1 MAQGLTTIFEKY
13 AKKHPD
19 SAIYPHLGSIL
30 WYNPV
35 MTTRNSTLKST
46 PNRTLTGLARLLA
59 TENISVQHQ
68 PVPTASFDTGS
79 RVLTLP
85 VWKDMP
91 SFLYDMLVG
100 HEVGHAL
107 YTPAG
112 MDALKAAIRK
122 VAPKDANTAKSYLN
136 IVEDVRIER
145 LMKERF
151 PGLRRDF
158 VKGYADLFGRDF
170 FGEDLDSKVGSLS
183 FADRFNIHF
192 KIGIM
197 GHMSIAFNAE
207 EQAMVTEAETITE
220 WDEVVDLAARMYAYS
235 AQQEQDNDA
244 PAPTDAPESDMG
256 TPDMNDEDT
265 DGPQGQQG
273 GLPDDI
279 DDWDND
285 SEDDAPA
292 AGNDGE
298 EGEESSDDSD
308 STSGNGDE
316 SGEDSGES
324 MEDDTDDGES
334 AESTESQSASASQ
347 GDESGDHDIDDT
359 PMAARPTT
367 QDRADR
373 MMEDLADKDARE
385 RTYVTFPDKMHT
397 DKFIVKGEDFD
408 KLCLDNLGPITP
420 EMTENWKAFQKENRP
435 VVQNMVKQFEMKQAA
450 DSYRRTSPSKTGR
463 LDMSKLHQYKMTE
476 DLFLRGTQVREGK
489 NHGLVMLID
498 WSGSMCEYMKET
510 IHQMLNLAMFARA
523 INVPFDV
530 YSFTSN
536 TRRGRAG
543 YGSNISSYLDY
554 ADYKPGDVVVS
565 GFELHNWLSS
575 KMNKVQ
581 FNRCATNMLEVA
593 DALNNYSRRL
603 GELDLGGTPL
613 NEALVA
619 MNSVIPQFQKEN
631 NVQITN
637 LVVLTDGD
645 STGHPT
651 RHNYTGNFEE
661 NEGGWK
667 NDGYEYTSGMPV
679 IKRGNKATEIDSR
692 GGETS
697 ALCQV
702 LREDHGCQVIGMYL
716 ASKKDVQRTIRWNS
730 DFETAEELI
739 KKFKKENFAVLEK
752 VGYDEYYLLPI
763 EQKIENDALANL
775 EDDASRTKIRNA
787 FIRGAKAK
795 KSSRTVLSRFAERV
809 AKGLNH

>member
-1 MAQGLTTIFEKY
+1 MQKYEK
-13 AKKHPD
+13 KCSD
-19 SAIYPHLGSIL
+19 SANYPHFGSIL

-35 MTTRNSTLKST
+35 MTTRKITPKST

-85 VWKDMP
+85 VWNDMP
-91 SFLYDMLVG
+91 GFLYDMLVG

-112 MDALKAAIRK
+112 MEAIKDAIRK
-122 VAPKDANTAKSYLN
+122 VAPRDANTAKSYLN

-145 LMKERF
+145 MMKDKF

-170 FGEDLDSKVGSLS
+170 FGEDLDANIGGMQ

-207 EQAMVTEAETITE
+207 EQAMVDEAATITT

-235 AQQEQDNDA
+235 AQNEQNSN
-244 PAPTDAPESDMG
+244 PEPESSDEESGDSGLPDMG
-256 TPDMNDEDT
+256 DDT
-265 DGPQGQQG
+265 DGPQGQG

-279 DDWDND
+279 DDWDN
-285 SEDDAPA
+285 EDEGESTSGDT
-292 AGNDGE
+292 GE
-298 EGEESSDDSD
+298 EGDESSDESD
-308 STSGNGDE
+308 STSGSGDE
-316 SGEDSGES
+316 DGEDSGDS

-347 GDESGDHDIDDT
+347 GDESGDDEDAT
-359 PMAARPTT
+359 PQAARPTT

-373 MMEDLADKDARE
+373 MMEDLADKRARE
-385 RTYVTFPDKMHT
+385 RSYVTLPGNMNT
-397 DKFIVKGEDFD
+397 DKFIVKGDEFD
-408 KLCLDNLGPITP
+408 ALCEKNLGAMTA
-420 EMTENWKAFQKENRP
+420 EMTENWKTFQKENRP
-435 VVQNMVKQFEMKQAA
+435 VVQNMVKQFEMKQSA

-463 LDMSKLHQYKMTE
+463 LDMGKLHQYKITE

-510 IHQMLNLAMFARA
+510 IHQMLNLAMFARS

-530 YSFTSN
+530 YSFTTR
-536 TRRGRAG
+536 TRRGDAG
-543 YGSNISSYLDY
+543 YGSSREEFGDY
-554 ADYKPGDVVVS
+554 CEYQKGDVVLS

-575 KMNKVQ
+575 SMNKVQ
-581 FNRCATNMLEVA
+581 FNRCASNMLEVA
-593 DALNNYSRRL
+593 SRLGGYNRL

-619 MNSVIPQFQKEN
+619 MNSIIPAFQKQN

-645 STGHPT
+645 STGHPCSY
-651 RHNYTGNFEE
+651 HYTGDFEE
-661 NEGGWK
+661 NENGWK
-667 NDGYEYTSGMPV
+667 NNGYDYNRGVTA
-679 IKRGNKATEIDSR
+679 IKRGNKVTEIDGR
-692 GGETS
+692 QDETS
-697 ALCQV
+697 ALCQI

-716 ASKKDVQRTIRWNS
+716 ASKKDVVRNIRWNER
-730 DFETAEELI
+730 DFDACEELI
-739 KKFKKENFAVLEK
+739 KKFKKLLLHLK
-752 VGYDEYYLLPI
+752 VPSGMGLLTR
-763 EQKIENDALANL
+763 
-775 EDDASRTKIRNA
+775 SW
-787 FIRGAKAK
+787 
-795 KSSRTVLSRFAERV
+795 
-809 AKGLNH
+809 

>member
-1 MAQGLTTIFEKY
+1 
-13 AKKHPD
+13 
-19 SAIYPHLGSIL
+19 
-30 WYNPV
+30 
-35 MTTRNSTLKST
+35 MTTTSAHRNST

-85 VWKDMP
+85 VWNDMP
-91 SFLYDMLVG
+91 GFLYDMLVG

-112 MDALKAAIRK
+112 LDAIKDAIRK

-145 LMKERF
+145 MMKEKF

-170 FGEDLDSKVGSLS
+170 FGEDLDANISGMQ

-197 GHMSIAFNAE
+197 GHMTIAFNAE
-207 EQAMVTEAETITE
+207 EQAMVDEAATITT

-235 AQQEQDNDA
+235 AQNEQEQNNDA
-244 PAPTDAPESDMG
+244 PTESPEGDAG
-256 TPDMNDEDT
+256 TPDMGDDT
-265 DGPQGQQG
+265 DGPQGQG

-279 DDWDND
+279 DDWDN
-285 SEDDAPA
+285 EDDAPTA
-292 AGNDGE
+292 SGD
-298 EGEESSDDSD
+298 EGEDGDESSDESD
-308 STSGNGDE
+308 STSGSGDE

-334 AESTESQSASASQ
+334 AEGEQSDTASNADGTEN
-347 GDESGDHDIDDT
+347 GDQDAT
-359 PMAARPTT
+359 PTAARPTT
-367 QDRADR
+367 QERADR
-373 MMEDLADKDARE
+373 MMEDLADKRARSRE
-385 RTYVTFPDKMHT
+385 YVTLPDNMNT
-397 DKFIVKGEDFD
+397 DKFIVKGDEFD
-408 KLCLDNLGPITP
+408 ALCENNLGAITTT
-420 EMTENWKAFQKENRP
+420 MTENWKTFQKENRP
-435 VVQNMVKQFEMKQAA
+435 VVQNMVKQFEMKQSA

-463 LDMSKLHQYKMTE
+463 LDMGKLHQYKITE

-523 INVPFDV
+523 INVPFEV

-536 TRRGRAG
+536 TRRGKAG
-543 YGSNISSYLDY
+543 YGSAIEEYTDY
-554 ADYKPGDVVVS
+554 CEYKQGDVVLS

-593 DALNNYSRRL
+593 DRLGGYNRL

-619 MNSVIPQFQKEN
+619 MNSIVPEFQKSN

-637 LVVLTDGD
+637 VVVLTDGD
-645 STGHPT
+645 STGHPCSY
-651 RHNYTGNFEE
+651 HYTGDFEE
-661 NEGGWK
+661 NENGWK
-667 NDGYEYTSGMPV
+667 GNGYDYNQGVTA
-679 IKRGNKATEIDSR
+679 IKRGNKVTEIEGRQD
-692 GGETS
+692 ETS
-697 ALCQV
+697 ALCQI

-716 ASKKDVQRTIRWNS
+716 ASKKDVQRTIRWNER
-730 DFETAEELI
+730 DFDACEELI

-763 EQKIENDALANL
+763 EQKIENDALADL
-775 EDDASRTKIRNA
+775 DDDASRTKIRNA
-787 FIRGAKAK
+787 FIKGAKAK

>member
-1 MAQGLTTIFEKY
+1 MQKYEK
-13 AKKHPD
+13 KCSD
-19 SAIYPHLGSIL
+19 FAIESHLEGDL
-30 WYNPV
+30 WYNPG
-35 MTTRNSTLKST
+35 MTTTTTHRNST

-85 VWKDMP
+85 VWNDMP
-91 SFLYDMLVG
+91 GFLYDMLVG

-112 MDALKAAIRK
+112 LDAIKDAIRK
-122 VAPKDANTAKSYLN
+122 VAPRDANTAKSYLN

-145 LMKERF
+145 MMKDKF

-158 VKGYADLFGRDF
+158 VKGYADLFGREF
-170 FGEDLDSKVGSLS
+170 FGEDLDANIGSMQ

-197 GHMSIAFNAE
+197 GHMTIAFNAE
-207 EQAMVTEAETITE
+207 EQAMVDEAATITE

-235 AQQEQDNDA
+235 AQNEQDSNPAPEA
-244 PAPTDAPESDMG
+244 PADEDGDVDMPAPDMG
-256 TPDMNDEDT
+256 DDT
-265 DGPQGQQG
+265 DGPQGQG

-279 DDWDND
+279 DDWDN
-285 SEDDAPA
+285 EDEGESASGDT
-292 AGNDGE
+292 GE
-298 EGEESSDDSD
+298 EGDESSDDSD
-308 STSGNGDE
+308 STSGSGDE
-316 SGEDSGES
+316 DGDGEDSGDS

-334 AESTESQSASASQ
+334 AESTESKTASASKGSEE
-347 GDESGDHDIDDT
+347 GDSDEA
-359 PMAARPTT
+359 PMAARPST

-373 MMEDLADKDARE
+373 MMEDLADKRARSRE
-385 RTYVTFPDKMHT
+385 YVTLPDNMNT
-397 DKFIVKGEDFD
+397 DKFIVKGDDFD
-408 KLCLDNLGPITP
+408 ALCEKNLGAMSA
-420 EMTENWKAFQKENRP
+420 EMTENWKTFQKENRP
-435 VVQNMVKQFEMKQAA
+435 VVQNMVKQFEMKQSA

-463 LDMSKLHQYKMTE
+463 LDMGKLHQYKITE

-510 IHQMLNLAMFARA
+510 IHQMLNLAMFARS
-523 INVPFDV
+523 INVPFEV

-536 TRRGRAG
+536 TRRGNAG
-543 YGSNISSYLDY
+543 YGSAIEEYTDY
-554 ADYKPGDVVVS
+554 CDYKPGDVLLS

-593 DALNNYSRRL
+593 GRLGGYNRL

-619 MNSVIPQFQKEN
+619 MNDIIPAFQKEN

-637 LVVLTDGD
+637 LVVLTDGE
-645 STGHPT
+645 STGHPCSY
-651 RHNYTGNFEE
+651 HWTGDFEE
-661 NEGGWK
+661 NENGYK
-667 NDGYEYTSGMPV
+667 NNGYDYNQGVTA
-679 IKRGNKATEIDSR
+679 IKRGNKVTEIDGR
-692 GGETS
+692 RNETS
-697 ALCQV
+697 ALCQI

-716 ASKKDVQRTIRWNS
+716 ASKKDVVRNIRWNS

-739 KKFKKENFAVLEK
+739 KKFKKDNFAILEK

-763 EQKIENDALANL
+763 EQKIENDALADL
-775 EDDASRTKIRNA
+775 DADATRTKIRNA
-787 FIRGAKAK
+787 FIKGAKAK

>member
-1 MAQGLTTIFEKY
+1 
-13 AKKHPD
+13 
-19 SAIYPHLGSIL
+19 
-30 WYNPV
+30 
-35 MTTRNSTLKST
+35 MTTTSAQRIST

-59 TENISVQHQ
+59 TENITVQHQ

-85 VWKDMP
+85 VWNDMP
-91 SFLYDMLVG
+91 GFLYDMLVG

-112 MDALKAAIRK
+112 LDALKDAIRK

-145 LMKERF
+145 LMKEKF

-170 FGEDLDSKVGSLS
+170 FGEDLDANISGMS

-197 GHMSIAFNAE
+197 GHMTIAFNAE
-207 EQAMVTEAETITE
+207 EQVMVTEAETITE

-235 AQQEQDNDA
+235 AQEENES
-244 PAPTDAPESDMG
+244 PADQPEMPEM
-256 TPDMNDEDT
+256 PDMPAMGDDEDT
-265 DGPQGQQG
+265 DGPQGQG
-273 GLPDDI
+273 GLPNDI
-279 DDWDND
+279 DDWDN
-285 SEDDAPA
+285 EDESAS
-292 AGNDGE
+292 GNDGE
-298 EGEESSDDSD
+298 DGDESSDESD
-308 STSGNGDE
+308 STSGSGDE
-316 SGEDSGES
+316 DGDGEDSGDS

-334 AESTESQSASASQ
+334 AEGEQSDTASNADGTEN
-347 GDESGDHDIDDT
+347 GDQDAT
-359 PMAARPTT
+359 PTAARPTT

-373 MMEDLADKDARE
+373 MMEDLADTHARK
-385 RTYVTFPDKMHT
+385 RTYVTLPDTMHT
-397 DKFIVKGEDFD
+397 DKFIVKGDEFD
-408 KLCLDNLGPITP
+408 KLCEESLGAMSA
-420 EMTENWKAFQKENRP
+420 EMTENWKTFQKENRP
-435 VVQNMVKQFEMKQAA
+435 VIQNMVKQFEMKQAA

-463 LDMSKLHQYKMTE
+463 LDMGKLHQYKITE

-498 WSGSMCEYMKET
+498 WSGSMAEYMNET
-510 IHQMLNLAMFARA
+510 ICQMLNLAMFARA

-536 TRRGRAG
+536 TRRGSAG
-543 YGSNISSYLDY
+543 YGSQLEEYTDY
-554 ADYKPGDVVVS
+554 CDYNVGDVVLS

-593 DALNNYSRRL
+593 NRFRSYNRL
-603 GELDLGGTPL
+603 GALDLGGTPL

-645 STGHPT
+645 STGHPCT
-651 RHNYTGNFEE
+651 YHYTGDFEE
-661 NEGGWK
+661 NENGYK
-667 NDGYEYTSGMPV
+667 NNGYDYNEGVTA
-679 IKRGNKATEIDSR
+679 IKRGNKVAEIQGR
-692 GGETS
+692 GNETS
-697 ALCQV
+697 TLCEI

-716 ASKKDVQRTIRWNS
+716 ASKKDVQRTIRWNER
-730 DFETAEELI
+730 DYDACEELI
-739 KKFKKENFAVLEK
+739 KKFKKDNFAVLEK

-775 EDDASRTKIRNA
+775 DADATRTKIRNA
-787 FIRGAKAK
+787 FIKGAKAK
-795 KSSRTVLSRFAERV
+795 KSSRTVLSRFAERI

>member
-1 MAQGLTTIFEKY
+1 
-13 AKKHPD
+13 
-19 SAIYPHLGSIL
+19 
-30 WYNPV
+30 
-35 MTTRNSTLKST
+35 MTTTSAHRNST

-85 VWKDMP
+85 VWNDMP
-91 SFLYDMLVG
+91 GFLYDMLVG

-112 MDALKAAIRK
+112 LDAIKDAIRK

-145 LMKERF
+145 MMKEKF

-170 FGEDLDSKVGSLS
+170 FGEDLDANISGMQ

-197 GHMSIAFNAE
+197 GHMTIAFNAE
-207 EQAMVTEAETITE
+207 EQAMVDEAATITT

-235 AQQEQDNDA
+235 AQNEQEQNNDA
-244 PAPTDAPESDMG
+244 PTESPEGDAG
-256 TPDMNDEDT
+256 TPDMGDDT
-265 DGPQGQQG
+265 DGPQGQG

-279 DDWDND
+279 DDWDN
-285 SEDDAPA
+285 EDDAPTA
-292 AGNDGE
+292 SGD
-298 EGEESSDDSD
+298 EGEDGDESSDESD
-308 STSGNGDE
+308 STSGSGDE

-334 AESTESQSASASQ
+334 AEGEQSDTASNADGTEN
-347 GDESGDHDIDDT
+347 GDQDAT
-359 PMAARPTT
+359 PTAARPTT
-367 QDRADR
+367 QERADR
-373 MMEDLADKDARE
+373 MMEDLADKRARSRE
-385 RTYVTFPDKMHT
+385 YVTLPDNMNT
-397 DKFIVKGEDFD
+397 DKFIVKGDEFD
-408 KLCLDNLGPITP
+408 ALCENNLGAITTT
-420 EMTENWKAFQKENRP
+420 MTENWKTFQKENRP
-435 VVQNMVKQFEMKQAA
+435 VVQNMVKQFEMKQSA

-463 LDMSKLHQYKMTE
+463 LDMGKLHQYKITE

-523 INVPFDV
+523 INVPFEV

-536 TRRGRAG
+536 TRRGKAG
-543 YGSNISSYLDY
+543 YGSAIEEYTDY
-554 ADYKPGDVVVS
+554 CEYKQGDVVLS

-593 DALNNYSRRL
+593 DRLGGYNRL

-619 MNSVIPQFQKEN
+619 MNSIVPEFQKSN

-637 LVVLTDGD
+637 VVVLTDGD
-645 STGHPT
+645 STGHPCSY
-651 RHNYTGNFEE
+651 HYTGDFEE
-661 NEGGWK
+661 NENGWK
-667 NDGYEYTSGMPV
+667 GNGYDYNQGVTA
-679 IKRGNKATEIDSR
+679 IKRGNKVTEIEGRQD
-692 GGETS
+692 ETS
-697 ALCQV
+697 ALCQI

-730 DFETAEELI
+730 DYDTAEELI

-763 EQKIENDALANL
+763 EQKIENDALADL
-775 EDDASRTKIRNA
+775 DDDASRTKIRNA
-787 FIRGAKAK
+787 FIKGAKAK

>member
-1 MAQGLTTIFEKY
+1 
-13 AKKHPD
+13 
-19 SAIYPHLGSIL
+19 
-30 WYNPV
+30 
-35 MTTRNSTLKST
+35 MTTTSAHRNST

-85 VWKDMP
+85 VWNDMP
-91 SFLYDMLVG
+91 GFLYDMLVG

-112 MDALKAAIRK
+112 LDAIKDAIRK

-145 LMKERF
+145 MMKEKF

-170 FGEDLDSKVGSLS
+170 FGEDLDANISGMQ

-197 GHMSIAFNAE
+197 GHMTIAFNAE
-207 EQAMVTEAETITE
+207 EQAMVDEAATITT

-235 AQQEQDNDA
+235 AQNEQEQNNDA
-244 PAPTDAPESDMG
+244 PTESPEGDAG
-256 TPDMNDEDT
+256 TPDMGDDT
-265 DGPQGQQG
+265 DGPQGQG

-279 DDWDND
+279 DDWDN
-285 SEDDAPA
+285 EDDAPTA
-292 AGNDGE
+292 SGD
-298 EGEESSDDSD
+298 EGEDGDESSDESD
-308 STSGNGDE
+308 STSGSGDE

-334 AESTESQSASASQ
+334 AEGEQSDTASNADGTEN
-347 GDESGDHDIDDT
+347 GDQDAT
-359 PMAARPTT
+359 PTAARPTT
-367 QDRADR
+367 QERADR
-373 MMEDLADKDARE
+373 MMEDLADKRARSRE
-385 RTYVTFPDKMHT
+385 YVTLPDNMNT
-397 DKFIVKGEDFD
+397 DKFIVKGDEFD
-408 KLCLDNLGPITP
+408 ALCENNLGAITTT
-420 EMTENWKAFQKENRP
+420 MTENWKTFQKENRP
-435 VVQNMVKQFEMKQAA
+435 VVQNMVKQFEMKQSA

-463 LDMSKLHQYKMTE
+463 LDMGKLHQYKITE

-523 INVPFDV
+523 INVPFEV

-536 TRRGRAG
+536 TRRGKAG
-543 YGSNISSYLDY
+543 YGSAIEEYTDY
-554 ADYKPGDVVVS
+554 CEYKQGDVVLS

-593 DALNNYSRRL
+593 DRLGGYNRL

-619 MNSVIPQFQKEN
+619 LNTIVPQFQKSN

-637 LVVLTDGD
+637 VVVLTDGD
-645 STGHPT
+645 STGHPCSY
-651 RHNYTGNFEE
+651 HYTGDFEE
-661 NEGGWK
+661 NENGWK
-667 NDGYEYTSGMPV
+667 GNGYDYNQGVTA
-679 IKRGNKATEIDSR
+679 IKRGNKVTEIEGRQD
-692 GGETS
+692 ETS
-697 ALCQV
+697 ALCQI

-716 ASKKDVQRTIRWNS
+716 ASKKDVQRTIRWNER
-730 DFETAEELI
+730 DFDACEELI

-763 EQKIENDALANL
+763 EQKIENDALADL
-775 EDDASRTKIRNA
+775 DDDASRTKIRNA
-787 FIRGAKAK
+787 FIKGAKAK

>member
-1 MAQGLTTIFEKY
+1 
-13 AKKHPD
+13 
-19 SAIYPHLGSIL
+19 
-30 WYNPV
+30 
-35 MTTRNSTLKST
+35 MTTTSAHRNST

-85 VWKDMP
+85 VWNDMP
-91 SFLYDMLVG
+91 GFLYDMLVG

-112 MDALKAAIRK
+112 LDAIKDAIRK

-145 LMKERF
+145 MMKEKF

-170 FGEDLDSKVGSLS
+170 FGEDLDANISGMQ

-197 GHMSIAFNAE
+197 GHMTIAFNAE
-207 EQAMVTEAETITE
+207 EQAMVDEAATITT

-235 AQQEQDNDA
+235 AQNEQEQNNDA
-244 PAPTDAPESDMG
+244 PTESPEGDAG
-256 TPDMNDEDT
+256 TPDMGDDT
-265 DGPQGQQG
+265 DGPQGQG

-279 DDWDND
+279 DDWDN
-285 SEDDAPA
+285 EDDAPTA
-292 AGNDGE
+292 SGD
-298 EGEESSDDSD
+298 EGEDGDESSDESD
-308 STSGNGDE
+308 STSGSGDE

-334 AESTESQSASASQ
+334 AEGEQSDTASNADGTEN
-347 GDESGDHDIDDT
+347 GDQDAT
-359 PMAARPTT
+359 PTAARPTT
-367 QDRADR
+367 QERADR
-373 MMEDLADKDARE
+373 MMEDLADKRARSRE
-385 RTYVTFPDKMHT
+385 YVTLPDNMNT
-397 DKFIVKGEDFD
+397 DKFIVKGDEFD
-408 KLCLDNLGPITP
+408 ALCENNLGAITTT
-420 EMTENWKAFQKENRP
+420 MTENWKTFQKENRP
-435 VVQNMVKQFEMKQAA
+435 VVQNMVKQFEMKQSA

-463 LDMSKLHQYKMTE
+463 LDMGKLHQYKITE

-523 INVPFDV
+523 INVPFEV

-536 TRRGRAG
+536 TRRGKAG
-543 YGSNISSYLDY
+543 YGSAIEEYTDY
-554 ADYKPGDVVVS
+554 CEYKQGDVVLS

-593 DALNNYSRRL
+593 DRLGGYNRL

-619 MNSVIPQFQKEN
+619 MNSIVPEFQKSN

-637 LVVLTDGD
+637 VVVLTDGD
-645 STGHPT
+645 STGHPCSY
-651 RHNYTGNFEE
+651 HYTGDFEE
-661 NEGGWK
+661 NENGWK
-667 NDGYEYTSGMPV
+667 GNGYDYNQGVTA
-679 IKRGNKATEIDSR
+679 IKRGNKVTEIEGRQD
-692 GGETS
+692 ETS
-697 ALCQV
+697 ALCQI

-730 DFETAEELI
+730 DYDTAEELI

-763 EQKIENDALANL
+763 EQKIENDALASL

-787 FIRGAKAK
+787 FIKGAKAK